1 MNIGWGKS
9 IKEALTEY
17 DLPTDHNTIKN
28 ITRRQWTKI
37 VKEKIEIKNL
47 KKLLD
52 DCHKTMDGN
61 QVPKRKTAHIIEHLI
76 HKDYQRKPLDEIMVS
91 TKQET
96 KTLIIARFRMLECG
110 RNLKGSLNE
119 TCTQCNVLDDENHRM
134 NYCIKFRDVNF
145 YDSDEKMDFKNVYS
159 KDKDILQSIIH

>member
-1 MNIGWGKS
+1 MNRSNHHLTKQALRILNEMNIGWGKS

-61 QVPKRKTAHIIEHLI
+61 QVPKRTRPRV
-76 HKDYQRKPLDEIMVS
+76 DQ
-91 TKQET
+91 
-96 KTLIIARFRMLECG
+96 
-110 RNLKGSLNE
+110 
-119 TCTQCNVLDDENHRM
+119 
-134 NYCIKFRDVNF
+134 
-145 YDSDEKMDFKNVYS
+145 
-159 KDKDILQSIIH
+159 